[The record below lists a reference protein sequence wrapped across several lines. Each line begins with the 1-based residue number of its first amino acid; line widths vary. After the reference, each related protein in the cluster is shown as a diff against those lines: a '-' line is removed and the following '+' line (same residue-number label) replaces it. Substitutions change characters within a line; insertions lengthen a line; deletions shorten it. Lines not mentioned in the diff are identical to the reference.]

1 MTVFS
6 DEESADLETFVGLR
20 RRVLAA
26 PRHSGLSSATHEHW
40 PPLTSALGNS
50 LAGALAAADP
60 TAADSAIPGVAL
72 GVARGDTTLSAGAS
86 YTPGE
91 TLRLSVEGSAFPRY
105 YAFYATA
112 GHFDAVWSGWCGGLL
127 AANEPAEWTAPMNA
141 SEVTLL
147 AARTA
152 SAGEVVYQTLVLR
165 RAGAAGPAS
174 GNRTALQSADDA
186 RPEPGTGVEA
196 FVAAT
201 TPGLSIQALTRERSP
216 PPGSMQMVD
225 EGTPAVAHT
234 SPRLEPTV

>member
-1 MTVFS
+1 
-6 DEESADLETFVGLR
+6 
-20 RRVLAA
+20 
-26 PRHSGLSSATHEHW
+26 
-40 PPLTSALGNS
+40 
-50 LAGALAAADP
+50 
-60 TAADSAIPGVAL
+60 
-72 GVARGDTTLSAGAS
+72 
-86 YTPGE
+86 
-91 TLRLSVEGSAFPRY
+91 
-105 YAFYATA
+105 
-112 GHFDAVWSGWCGGLL
+112 
-127 AANEPAEWTAPMNA
+127 MNA

-201 TPGLSIQALTRERSP
+201 TPLVLLLLGVTGLSIQALTRERPP